1 MKESVLMM
9 MKMKPAMQK
18 ESKGYLVHCPQCGQF
33 LMVLSK
39 GEAVIHCPQC
49 GTNKKAIIRGGRI
62 TIFELSELPGAEDS
76 KKGLSGRQRR

>member
-1 MKESVLMM
+1 MV
-9 MKMKPAMQK
+9 KMKPAIQK
-18 ESKGYLVHCPQCGQF
+18 GSKGYLVHCPQCGQF

-62 TIFELSELPGAEDS
+62 TIFELSEIPDTEDS
-76 KKGLSGRQRR
+76 KRGRLSGRQRR

>member
-1 MKESVLMM
+1 MM
-9 MKMKPAMQK
+9 VKMKPAIQK
-18 ESKGYLVHCPQCGQF
+18 GSKGYLVHCPQCGQF

-62 TIFELSELPGAEDS
+62 TIFELSEIPGTEDS
-76 KKGLSGRQRR
+76 KRGLSGRQRR

>member
-1 MKESVLMM
+1 MM
-9 MKMKPAMQK
+9 VKMKPAIQK
-18 ESKGYLVHCPQCGQF
+18 GSKGYLVHCPQCGQF

-49 GTNKKAIIRGGRI
+49 GTDKKAIIRGGRI

>member
-1 MKESVLMM
+1 MM
-9 MKMKPAMQK
+9 VKMKPAIQK
-18 ESKGYLVHCPQCGQF
+18 GSKGYLVHCPQCGQF

-62 TIFELSELPGAEDS
+62 TIFELSELPGVEDS
-76 KKGLSGRQRR
+76 KKGLSGRQRM

>member
-1 MKESVLMM
+1 MM
-9 MKMKPAMQK
+9 VKMKPAIQK
-18 ESKGYLVHCPQCGQF
+18 GSKGYLVHCPQCGQF

-62 TIFELSELPGAEDS
+62 TIFELSEIPDTEDS
-76 KKGLSGRQRR
+76 KRGRLSGRQRR

>member
-1 MKESVLMM
+1 MM
-9 MKMKPAMQK
+9 VKMKPAIQK
-18 ESKGYLVHCPQCGQF
+18 GSKGYLVHCPQCGQF

>member
-1 MKESVLMM
+1 MM
-9 MKMKPAMQK
+9 VKMKPAIQK
-18 ESKGYLVHCPQCGQF
+18 SSKGYLEHCPQCGQF

-49 GTNKKAIIRGGRI
+49 GTDKKAIIRGGRI

-76 KKGLSGRQRR
+76 KKSLSGRQRR

>member
-1 MKESVLMM
+1 MV
-9 MKMKPAMQK
+9 KMKPAIQK
-18 ESKGYLVHCPQCGQF
+18 SSKGYLVHCPQCGQF

-62 TIFELSELPGAEDS
+62 TIFELSEIPDTEDS
-76 KKGLSGRQRR
+76 KRGRLSGRQRR

>member
-1 MKESVLMM
+1 MM
-9 MKMKPAMQK
+9 VKMKPAIQK
-18 ESKGYLVHCPQCGQF
+18 SSKGYLVHCPQCGQF

-49 GTNKKAIIRGGRI
+49 GTDKKAIIRGGRI

-76 KKGLSGRQRR
+76 KKSLSGRQRR

>member
-1 MKESVLMM
+1 MM
-9 MKMKPAMQK
+9 VKMKPAIQK
-18 ESKGYLVHCPQCGQF
+18 GSKGYLVHCPQCGQF

-62 TIFELSELPGAEDS
+62 TIFELSEIPDTEDS
-76 KKGLSGRQRR
+76 KRGRLSERQRR